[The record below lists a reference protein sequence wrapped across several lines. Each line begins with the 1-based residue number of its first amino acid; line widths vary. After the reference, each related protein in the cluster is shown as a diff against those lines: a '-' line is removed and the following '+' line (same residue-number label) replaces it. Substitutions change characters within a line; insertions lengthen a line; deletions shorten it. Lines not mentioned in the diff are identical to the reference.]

1 MVYLKNIHNGIY
13 YICEKVRYEND
24 WHEKCLCS
32 LGRISEE
39 EASELLQ
46 LWVFRPTKK
55 YRTVVIDP
63 PWEIEK
69 ITRRVRPKQ
78 KEMDYPTMNLEGIK
92 NYGIYKLQKLFDEE
106 GCHVYLWTTQKHL

>member
-13 YICEKVRYEND
+13 YICEKVKYAQVNTSIS
-24 WHEKCLCS
+24 HANHF
-32 LGRISEE
+32 RISEE